1 MLNFEESGFDDVA
14 AAKLQATRARSLAD
28 DLDSLLAGTFPL
40 SDRLAHAPLIERWA
54 VVAARVP
61 ALHGVAI
68 KHPAADAQISMYT
81 TAPLVIAAEGQR
93 WIRCSEGFWRLGNIE
108 DGSHFPWNDA
118 SIHIREWR

>member
-1 MLNFEESGFDDVA
+1 MLNFEETGFDDIVA
-14 AAKLQATRARSLAD
+14 ARREATRARSLAD
-28 DLDSLLAGTFPL
+28 DLDSLLAGTFPFEE
-40 SDRLAHAPLIERWA
+40 RLARAPLIERWT
-54 VVAARVP
+54 VVATRMP

-68 KHPAADAQISMYT
+68 NHPSAGGQIAVYT
-81 TAPLVIAAEGQR
+81 TAPLMVAAEGQR